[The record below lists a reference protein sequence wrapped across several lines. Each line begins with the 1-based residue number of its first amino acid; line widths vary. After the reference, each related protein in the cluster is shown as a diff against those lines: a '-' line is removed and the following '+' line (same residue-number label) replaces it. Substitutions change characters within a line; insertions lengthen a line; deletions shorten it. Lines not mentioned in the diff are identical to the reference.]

1 MQEENG
7 FRLGLADIP
16 GAWKRFMDFGVSRV
30 VKYMMDMERRDDGGR
45 DERCEHRIDLRK
57 LCFKRWVEKEKLVSN
72 KLVKKDSYSSQ
83 QHRGAGSPED
93 RSNTTN
99 PG

>member
-30 VKYMMDMERRDDGGR
+30 VKYVMDMERRDDGGR
-45 DERCEHRIDLRK
+45 YERCEHK
-57 LCFKRWVEKEKLVSN
+57 
-72 KLVKKDSYSSQ
+72 
-83 QHRGAGSPED
+83 
-93 RSNTTN
+93 
-99 PG
+99 